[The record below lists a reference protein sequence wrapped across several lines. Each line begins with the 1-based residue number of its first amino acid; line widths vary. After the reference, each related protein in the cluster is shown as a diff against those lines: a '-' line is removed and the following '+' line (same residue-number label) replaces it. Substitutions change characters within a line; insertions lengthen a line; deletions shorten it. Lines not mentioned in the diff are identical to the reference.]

1 MSVEFNNAYQEIL
14 LDNLVAIIKQNFI
27 FQTQIKILESSG
39 KNKEDLQKK
48 FEDLTTLYN
57 NAKSE
62 ISQLQVYKSKA
73 EQNSSAHE
81 EKSRIQTALNEEMK
95 KSSNLQ
101 KEVENL
107 KQQIVKSKD
116 EHNKEVENLKQ
127 QIVKSK
133 DEHNKEV
140 ENLKQQIV
148 KKVEEKTSEYSN
160 QIENFKQQLSKKN
173 DENLL
178 EVKKL
183 NDYIKQLE
191 ENLAPTKLKKIKEP
205 VSEVFEQKMQT
216 PKIENKIQ
224 KVLDGNTF

>member
-107 KQQIVKSKD
+107 KQQIVK
-116 EHNKEVENLKQ
+116 
-127 QIVKSK
+127 
-133 DEHNKEV
+133 
-140 ENLKQQIV
+140 
-148 KKVEEKTSEYSN
+148 KVEEKTLEYSN

-183 NDYIKQLE
+183 KDYIKQLE

-205 VSEVFEQKMQT
+205 VSEVFEKKMET